1 MESLRQYCDE
11 ELSLRVMNDEVWY
24 EYVKFNHWSML
35 VALLRMTFI
44 FTKVQLADLRTTFD
58 NYQEETE

>member
-58 NYQEETE
+58 NYQKETE